1 VRLGLAV
8 VLATLAAALLFS
20 SGPTAAWR
28 HSPIGSGLQ
37 VLAGLSA
44 NKIQGWIQGQR
55 RVVRWEQEGIESSV
69 AIRVADSGPI
79 LFLNGKSEGSAV
91 GDASTQIM
99 SGMIGAILHPEPR
112 NALIIGLGTAPR
124 LVGWLQSGRCSASM
138 WWNWRPQWSRRQ
150 ISSIQ
155 STKRLPSIPRCARSS
170 AMGAS

>member
-1 VRLGLAV
+1 MRLGLAV

-28 HSPIGSGLQ
+28 HSPIGAGLQ

-55 RVVRWEQEGIESSV
+55 RVVRWEREGIESSV

-112 NALIIGLGTAPR
+112 NALVIGLGTGSTA
-124 LVGWLQSGRCSASM
+124 GWLAAVEALQRVDVVELEAAVTLELVAETM
-138 WWNWRPQWSRRQ
+138 
-150 ISSIQ
+150 
-155 STKRLPSIPRCARSS
+155 LE
-170 AMGAS
+170 